1 MLRTFN
7 DRALVARIALW
18 RVKFESI
25 KMITVIFQLKLQNAL
40 KSSEVNFG
48 ESKEE
53 NWCTF

>member
-1 MLRTFN
+1 
-7 DRALVARIALW
+7 
-18 RVKFESI
+18 
-25 KMITVIFQLKLQNAL
+25 MITVIFQLKLQNAL